1 LNYLL
6 EKYIYTI
13 INEDILITKELHN
26 CDELHIFDFD
36 MTLYNPNEKKW
47 IKEVV
52 EEAEKAINNKNNI
65 TVLCTART
73 NTEDITTETIRL
85 LKDKGLIFNHHCF
98 KPEKRKMSTPKYKAE
113 AVENLLNKYKDLSS
127 VYFWDDRQDNLNAV
141 EKVVNSS
148 NLAYKGNKT

>member
-13 INEDILITKELHN
+13 INEEKLITKELHV
-26 CDELHIFDFD
+26 FDFD
-36 MTLYNPNEKKW
+36 MTLYNPNEKEW
-47 IKEVV
+47 IEEVV
-52 EEAEKAINNKNNI
+52 REAKKSIDSKNNI

-73 NTEDITTETIRL
+73 NTEELTSETIQL
-85 LKDKGLIFNHHCF
+85 LSSKEIVFDHYCF
-98 KPEKRKMSTPKYKAE
+98 KPEKRKMSTPEYKAK

-141 EKVVNSS
+141 EKVVNST
-148 NLAYKGNKT
+148 NLDYKGTKT

>member
-1 LNYLL
+1 MNYLL

-13 INEDILITKELHN
+13 INEEKLITK
-26 CDELHIFDFD
+26 ELHIFDFD
-36 MTLYNPNEKKW
+36 MTLYNPNEEKW
-47 IKEVV
+47 IEEVV
-52 EEAEKAINNKNNI
+52 EEAKKAIDSKNNI

-73 NTEDITTETIRL
+73 NTKKLTSETVQL
-85 LKDKGLIFNHHCF
+85 LSSKGIVFDHYCF

-127 VYFWDDRQDNLNAV
+127 VYFWDDRQDNLDAV

-148 NLAYKGNKT
+148 NLVYKGNKT